1 MNMTNTILT
10 TIPIE
15 EFQAM
20 IAETVQEQ
28 LSRVRPTPPK
38 DKRYFT
44 RKETANKL
52 RISLPTLNERTK
64 SGQIEGQ
71 RIGARVLYSEDAIE
85 RALQTTKKG
94 GRL

>member
-1 MNMTNTILT
+1 MTNAILT

-15 EFQAM
+15 EFQAI
-20 IAETVQEQ
+20 IAQTVQEQ
-28 LSRVRPTPPK
+28 LAQVRPTPPK
-38 DKRYFT
+38 EKRYFT
-44 RKETANKL
+44 RKETAKKL

-64 SGQIEGQ
+64 NGNIEGQ

-85 RALQTTKKG
+85 RALQTTRKG